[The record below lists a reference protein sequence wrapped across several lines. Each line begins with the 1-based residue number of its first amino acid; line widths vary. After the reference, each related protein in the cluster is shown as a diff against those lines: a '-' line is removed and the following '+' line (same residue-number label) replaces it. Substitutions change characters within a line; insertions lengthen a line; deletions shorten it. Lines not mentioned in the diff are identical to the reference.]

1 MGWRPSAS
9 KARDPR
15 QNLFRHRNN
24 WKPSKPTIAIVATG
38 IGVVLA
44 ASSAAAAT
52 WPSGALTGATTTVAY
67 VSPIGNASHIA
78 GELQQFKSRAAWQAQ
93 MTAAAQARRA
103 AARAAARKAAAKKA
117 AAKRAAARQ
126 AAELA
131 AQQQAAQSSA
141 RPQAPPAPAPVK
153 PSGSPQHIAM
163 AMLGSFGWSS
173 GQFGCLDSLWSRE
186 SGWNVT
192 ASNPDGA
199 YGIPQAMPDSKMA
212 SAGPD
217 WETNA
222 TTQIRW
228 GLGYIKDLYGSP
240 CGAWSHEETTGWY

>member
-1 MGWRPSAS
+1 M
-9 KARDPR
+9 
-15 QNLFRHRNN
+15 FRHRNN
-24 WKPSKPTIAIVATG
+24 WQPSKPTIAIVATG

-52 WPSGALTGATTTVAY
+52 WPSGAPAGAATTVAY
-67 VSPIGNASHIA
+67 VSPAGNASRIP
-78 GELQQFKSRAAWQAQ
+78 EQLQQFRSGAAWQAQ
-93 MTAAAQARRA
+93 LTAAAQARRA
-103 AARAAARKAAAKKA
+103 AARAAARKAAAK
-117 AAKRAAARQ
+117 RAAARR

-131 AQQQAAQSSA
+131 AQQQAAQPA
-141 RPQAPPAPAPVK
+141 APPQAPAPPAAAPVQ

-186 SGWNVT
+186 SSWNVT
-192 ASNPDGA
+192 AANPDGA
-199 YGIPQAMPDSKMA
+199 YGIPQAMPGSKMA

-222 TTQIRW
+222 STQIRW

-240 CGAWSHEETTGWY
+240 CGAWSHEEATGWY

>member
-1 MGWRPSAS
+1 
-9 KARDPR
+9 
-15 QNLFRHRNN
+15 LFRHRNN

-44 ASSAAAAT
+44 ASSAAAVT
-52 WPSGALTGATTTVAY
+52 WPSGAPTGAATTAAY
-67 VSPIGNASHIA
+67 VSPVGNASHIN
-78 GELQQFKSRAAWQAQ
+78 EQSQLVNPRLAWQAQ

-103 AARAAARKAAAKKA
+103 AARAAARKAAARKAAARKA
-117 AAKRAAARQ
+117 AAKRASARR

-131 AQQQAAQSSA
+131 AQQEAAQPPA
-141 RPQAPPAPAPVK
+141 RSQASAPPAPAPVQ

-163 AMLGSFGWSS
+163 AMLGSFGWSP

-199 YGIPQAMPDSKMA
+199 YGIPQAMPGSKMS

-217 WETNA
+217 WQTDA

-240 CGAWSHEETTGWY
+240 CGAWSHEEATGWY

>member
-1 MGWRPSAS
+1 
-9 KARDPR
+9 
-15 QNLFRHRNN
+15 LFRHRNT
-24 WKPSKPTIAIVATG
+24 WQPSKPTIAIVATG

-52 WPSGALTGATTTVAY
+52 WPSGTSAGTATTVAY
-67 VSPIGNASHIA
+67 VTPVGNASRIA
-78 GELQQFKSRAAWQAQ
+78 GQLQEFKSQAAWQPQ
-93 MTAAAQARRA
+93 VTAAAQARRA
-103 AARAAARKAAAKKA
+103 AARAARKA
-117 AAKRAAARQ
+117 AAKRAAARR

-131 AQQQAAQSSA
+131 AQQQAAQPSA
-141 RPQAPPAPAPVK
+141 QPQAPAPPPPAAVT

-163 AMLGSFGWSS
+163 AMLSSFGWSS

-199 YGIPQAMPDSKMA
+199 YGIPQAMPGSKMA

-217 WETNA
+217 WETDA
-222 TTQIRW
+222 STQIRW

-240 CGAWSHEETTGWY
+240 CGAWSHEESTGWY